1 MQTSPHALTSN
12 DRGPRRVNR
21 PRRIARRAGALCVA
35 LAMLSGLPSS
45 AADGDR
51 ASLAETRRA
60 IEATLAQLD
69 DVAGRASQS
78 EEALAEAQA
87 AVATLE
93 QALNELLAEV
103 ETLEVRVGAAQ
114 QEADA
119 ALVEAGRIEALVNS
133 RARQAFMNGTPSAFS
148 VLTDP
153 GASRDLSGALDQL
166 AMLNALAG
174 RDAASIE
181 MLGAARAQAAATAE
195 RHARALVELGEA
207 RAAQHELLAKAEA
220 VFSQRASA
228 LSSLSSERERLLA
241 DQEQLESEADGM
253 QAIIAREEAV
263 ARRRVEDAAAA
274 ARRAQE
280 QSAGASDADATGES
294 VAPAAPSQSAP
305 APATGCYQKP
315 ASGRVTSEYG
325 PRWGRMHAGMD
336 IDGDT
341 GDPIVAAQSG
351 TVIYV
356 GTKGGYGRLTL
367 VSHSDGVTTAYA
379 HQSSTSVT
387 KGQTV
392 SRGEFIGRIG
402 SSGNVTGSHLHF
414 ETRTSDGAKN
424 PRNYLC

>member
-1 MQTSPHALTSN
+1 MQTSPQALTSN

-21 PRRIARRAGALCVA
+21 PRRIARRASALCVA

-51 ASLAETRRA
+51 ESLAETRRA

-87 AVATLE
+87 AVVALE
-93 QALNELLAEV
+93 QALNELLADV

-181 MLGAARAQAAATAE
+181 TLGAARAQAAATAE
-195 RHARALVELGEA
+195 RLARALVELDDA
-207 RAAQHELLAKAEA
+207 RATQHELLAKAEA

-253 QAIIAREEAV
+253 QAIIAREEAA
-263 ARRRVEDAAAA
+263 ARRRVDDAAAA
-274 ARRAQE
+274 ARRERA
-280 QSAGASDADATGES
+280 QSAAPADA
-294 VAPAAPSQSAP
+294 SQSAP

-315 ASGRVTSEYG
+315 ASGKVTSEYG
-325 PRWGRMHAGMD
+325 ARWGRMHAGMD

-379 HQSSTSVT
+379 HQSSTSVK

-414 ETRTSDGAKN
+414 ETRTSGGAKN

>member
-12 DRGPRRVNR
+12 DRGPKRVIR
-21 PRRIARRAGALCVA
+21 PRRIASRAGALCVA

-45 AADGDR
+45 AADGDQAR
-51 ASLAETRRA
+51 LTETRRA

-69 DVAGRASQS
+69 DVTGRASQS
-78 EEALAEAQA
+78 EAALAEAQA

-93 QALNELLAEV
+93 QALNELLADV
-103 ETLEVRVGAAQ
+103 EDQEARVGAAQ
-114 QEADA
+114 QAAGA
-119 ALVEAGRIEALVNS
+119 ALAEAGRIEALVNS
-133 RARQAFMNGTPSAFS
+133 RARQAFMNGTPSAFGI
-148 VLTDP
+148 LTDP

-181 MLGAARAQAAATAE
+181 TLGAARAQASATEE
-195 RHARALVELGEA
+195 RLTSALVGLGEA
-207 RAAQHELLAKAEA
+207 RATQQELLAKAEA
-220 VFSQRASA
+220 VFSRRASA
-228 LSSLSSERERLLA
+228 FSTLASERERLLA
-241 DQEQLESEADGM
+241 DQERLESDAENI
-253 QAIIAREEAV
+253 QAIIAREEAA

-280 QSAGASDADATGES
+280 QSAAATGGDATDES
-294 VAPAAPSQSAP
+294 ATPAAPSQSAP

-315 ASGRVTSEYG
+315 ASGKVTSEYG
-325 PRWGRMHAGMD
+325 PRWGRMHAGLD

-356 GTKGGYGRLTL
+356 GTSGGYGRLTL

-379 HQSSTSVT
+379 HQSSTGVK
-387 KGQTV
+387 KGQNV

-402 SSGNVTGSHLHF
+402 RSGNVTGSHLHF
-414 ETRTSDGAKN
+414 ETRTSGGAKN